1 MIFKIKKNINFILVI
16 SIFLFFVNSSN
27 NNEQI
32 SLDIQ
37 NNSNEEPELQRL
49 DEIDPYCDG
58 INYSSTPSEPNEI
71 KNIDIEISQSRDWY
85 QNFLS
90 AYLEEGNI
98 IKDKYKKRYSA
109 KVIFYFH
116 DFSCTY
122 SSEVRI
128 SGDFKDHLYGENF
141 NPSLDVR
148 LLEGNILNV
157 TKFKLFLPSTRN
169 SNDEVFFANLMKELG
184 FLSPKT
190 FYVNVTIN
198 NNSTHKYIF
207 QEKINK
213 EFIESNNLRESA
225 LFESNENIYWEI
237 KNNNLNFD
245 KNIYKTLIFG
255 KVLNSNWAIRN
266 YQNLN
271 VTLSALERLNLSLI
285 SSSSWWNIN
294 PEFLTTDTSTFYQ
307 YDAAMISGGAD
318 HGLVIHN
325 RKFYFD
331 YYSNK
336 FFPVY
341 YDGMPDFTKDLSSSD
356 SRQMNLKFDLENY
369 NSSNNTKIY
378 TNLPLLKS
386 GASTLLKKQLI
397 DPQDFQEKLLKNNL
411 DINLEQVVSNL
422 EKFYKNLNYI
432 SNLEIDTNFS
442 SINDKDIYNT
452 NNLLA
457 SASENLEQVKDLLNV
472 NYIFIDE
479 KNLDIQS
486 CTLNNNS
493 KCIEIDFNTNN
504 IKSIL
509 DDDFGS
515 DRNIVIGKSAES
527 FSTAFL
533 NFTEYEY
540 VLIDASKIYL
550 FGKSS
555 FEFDE
560 IKNELHFYLGE
571 NSSVL
576 ITSDYSKINYDV
588 YIHNSNSEEK
598 NHILEPNLFTGCL
611 NFYKVQ
617 FDNNFI
623 HAQDQKCED
632 SVNIVNSYGFIK
644 QIKIK
649 NSSSDALDV
658 DFSNIEIENL
668 EIFKSGNDCL
678 DFSYGNYKI
687 SQASVNECGDKGLSI
702 GEASNFELN
711 YYFASNIFNGIAV
724 KDSSKLNIKN
734 GNIENTQLCISAYR
748 KKQEFGPAII
758 SYTKIDC
765 DTDNYFIQRGSE
777 MIKNE

>member
-1 MIFKIKKNINFILVI
+1 LIFNIKKNINFILVI

-27 NNEQI
+27 HEKQT
-32 SLDIQ
+32 SSDIQ
-37 NNSNEEPELQRL
+37 NNSNEESELQRL

-58 INYSSTPSEPNEI
+58 IRYSSTPSEPNEI
-71 KNIDIEISQSRDWY
+71 KNIDIEINQSRDWY

-109 KVIFYFH
+109 EIIFYFD
-116 DFSCTY
+116 DFSCSY
-122 SSEVRI
+122 DSEVRI

-141 NPSLDVR
+141 NPSFDVR

-213 EFIESNNLRESA
+213 EFIESNKLRESA

-237 KNNNLNFD
+237 KNNNLSFD

-255 KVLNSNWAIRN
+255 KVLNSNWVIRN
-266 YQNLN
+266 YENLN

-285 SSSSWWNIN
+285 DSRSWWNIN
-294 PEFLTTDTSTFYQ
+294 PEFLTTDTSIFYQ

-331 YYSNK
+331 YYVNE

-341 YDGMPDFTKDLSSSD
+341 YDGMPDFTKDLSNGD
-356 SRQMNLKFDLENY
+356 SRQMNLNFNLENY
-369 NSSNNTKIY
+369 NPSQNTKIY

-386 GASTLLKKQLI
+386 GASTLLKKRLI
-397 DPQDFQEKLLKNNL
+397 DPVDFQAILVKNNL
-411 DINLEQVVSNL
+411 NINLEQVVANL
-422 EKFYKNLNYI
+422 EKFYRNLNYI
-432 SNLEIDTNFS
+432 SNLEIDTNYF
-442 SINDKDIYNT
+442 NEKNKNIYNT
-452 NNLLA
+452 DNLLA
-457 SASENLEQVKDLLNV
+457 STSNNLEKVKDLLNV

-486 CTLNNNS
+486 CTLNS
-493 KCIEIDFNTNN
+493 DRKCTVIDFNTNN

-509 DDDFGS
+509 DDNFGS
-515 DRNIVIGKSAES
+515 DRNIVIGKSDKS
-527 FSTAFL
+527 FSTTYL

-540 VLIDASKIYL
+540 ILINASKIYM
-550 FGKSS
+550 FGKSN

-571 NSSVL
+571 DSSVL

-588 YIHNSNSEEK
+588 YVHNSNFEEK
-598 NHILEPNLFTGCL
+598 DNIFDPNLLTGCL

-617 FDNNFI
+617 FDNNLI
-623 HAQDQKCED
+623 HAENQKCED
-632 SVNIVNSYGFIK
+632 AVNIVNSTGFIK

-649 NSSSDALDV
+649 NSSSDALDA
-658 DFSNIEIENL
+658 DFSNIEIDNL
-668 EIFKSGNDCL
+668 EINKSGNDCL
-678 DFSYGNYKI
+678 DFSYGNYKVF
-687 SQASVNECGDKGLSI
+687 QASVNECGDKGLSI
-702 GEASNFELN
+702 GEVSNFELD
-711 YYFASNIFNGIAV
+711 YFFASNIFNGIAV

-734 GNIENTQLCISAYR
+734 GSIENTKFCISAYR
-748 KKQEFGPAII
+748 KKQEFGPAMI
-758 SYTKIDC
+758 SYTQIDC
-765 DTDNYFIQRGSE
+765 DIENYFIQRGSE